1 MTQYISQE
9 GFNKLKKEL
18 EEREG
23 SIRAEINARVMAA
36 KEMGDLKENAEF
48 SDAMDAKSFNEGR
61 IEELKQILKEVEIV
75 DVDQKIKGVV
85 AIGSTVGLKTSKGAF
100 TFTIVSPAEAN
111 PAKGFISYESPV
123 GQALVGH
130 KKGDEVNVKTPSGM
144 MNYSITS
151 VE

>member
-1 MTQYISQE
+1 MSQYISQE
-9 GFNKLKKEL
+9 GFDKLKKEL

-23 SIRAEINARVMAA
+23 PIRAEINSRVMAA

-48 SDAMDAKSFNEGR
+48 TDAMDAKSFNEGR

-75 DVDQKIKGVV
+75 DVDQKTKGII
-85 AIGSTVGLKTSKGAF
+85 AMGSTVSLKTSKNNF
-100 TFTIVSPAEAN
+100 SFTIVSPAEAN

-123 GQALVGH
+123 GQALLGR
-130 KKGDEVNVKTPSGM
+130 KKGDTVTVKTPSGM
-144 MNYSITS
+144 MDYTILE

>member
-1 MTQYISQE
+1 MSQYISQE
-9 GFNKLKKEL
+9 GYDKLKKEL

-23 SIRAEINARVMAA
+23 SIRSEINARVIAA

-48 SDAMDAKSFNEGR
+48 TDAMDAKSFNEGR

-75 DVDQKIKGVV
+75 DVDQKVKGII
-85 AIGSTVGLKTSKGAF
+85 AIGSTVSIKTSKNSF

-130 KKGDEVNVKTPSGM
+130 KAGDSVTVKTPSGM
-144 MNYSITS
+144 IDYSIIS